1 MTPEVEK
8 QQGSSAQRP
17 KDWSEAWSFWRL
29 HAGTN
34 WASLWLNQIT
44 IMFIYLMLS
53 GLVLSLWLSWLMCVR
68 TTSSLCV
75 CAPGWLWRPSSVL
88 PRWCQLPVWGD
99 QLGRRVRPLGETWS
113 LHQSVELPGL
123 DPLNHPPQEHSFLSE
138 DHSLCKTWQY
148 IVFGVLIIYE
158 MPLKNWNYIIYC
170 EAFLLT
176 EYTFTE
182 AFSVFF

>member
-1 MTPEVEK
+1 M
-8 QQGSSAQRP
+8 A
-17 KDWSEAWSFWRL
+17 
-29 HAGTN
+29 
-34 WASLWLNQIT
+34 ASRWNQ
-44 IMFIYLMLS
+44 
-53 GLVLSLWLSWLMCVR
+53 LSLPLIKSYHNHVYLPHAECLSSELVTQLVDVREDHIFVVCVF
-68 TTSSLCV
+68 
-75 CAPGWLWRPSSVL
+75 APGWLWRPSSVL

-99 QLGRRVRPLGETWS
+99 QLGRRVRSLWETWS

-123 DPLNHPPQEHSFLSE
+123 DPLNHSPQEHSFLSE

-158 MPLKNWNYIIYC
+158 MPLKNWNYIFYC